1 MNEIIE
7 IANEEQYDAALA
19 TSKGRVVAL
28 FTAPAWC
35 PPCQKFEPQY
45 EKVAELTDAVL
56 LRIDIDRNPWT
67 AGKVVQVP
75 TIALFEDGEF
85 VRNLQAAGAAA
96 FAQSIEE

>member
-7 IANEEQYDAALA
+7 IANEEQFNDAIA
-19 TSKGRVVAL
+19 TSEGRLVAL

-35 PPCQKFEPQY
+35 PPCRAFEPQY
-45 EKVAELTDAVL
+45 NQVADLTEATL

-75 TIALFEDGEF
+75 TIALYEDGEF
-85 VRNLQAAGAAA
+85 LHNLRAASAAA